1 MKKWN
6 QQRKY
11 TKTILK
17 SDTEMKTSEETVM
30 ENPKRFSLKK
40 EFSSFELKSFNFLKN
55 KKHF

>member
-40 EFSSFELKSFNFLKN
+40 ELLSFELKSFNFLKN